1 MMTRKT
7 RAGLAFL
14 ILCAVLVAAS
24 AARAEAPP
32 AAPAAET
39 PAEPRPAGQPDNVP
53 AHMDLGAEK
62 IRFEVQLED
71 DLRPGALVAGR
82 YTGSDLTLQVL
93 YRLTL
98 RDPRGPSAETQLVG
112 RLAVC
117 LLYCKTYEPVEYKRK
132 GSKFLVSYRRGKPN
146 PSHGEVPASVYF
158 VADLPPGLPPGTYC
172 LEMRCLD
179 EAEAIQPLIQPFVV
193 LPEGS
198 RPAPAA
204 LEPVILTEKDNGRT
218 VRASVG
224 QEIRILLKDEIGF
237 WKQDGRFGG
246 SGSYGTVLKSLD
258 SPHPYL
264 PEIEP
269 GQRRQGPGTFVEKYL
284 AQSPGRGDLLIT
296 KWIRSIGTPGVPD
309 PVQHFRATVEVAE
322 DFAGRFVSPA
332 VEGSQGWGAAI
343 NGVRMRLVPERAR
356 YAAGELISAS
366 LEIECL
372 KGYPDGFTFSRLRRS
387 STGLRVGTERLN
399 LSFPPNEPLFIQ
411 EHTVYRRP
419 LLLSEVAAM
428 QTPGTYVIKA
438 DHWLDSPYLP
448 DEWTGKIEAPP
459 VTIEV
464 VLAAPAPG
472 PAVASPAPDARA
484 GWPPLSEVS
493 LATAMQRTRA
503 IALCEATS
511 GPIMKIDDDGQPECH
526 QQVKVL
532 RVFLGVVPQAHE
544 TVQYRFDRARGQRPV
559 KYAEK
564 ALWMLDTSKP
574 RWIALKILEDAATNH
589 EIVRQLA
596 AAHPIPANG
605 AAEEQK

>member
-1 MMTRKT
+1 MMPRVIF
-7 RAGLAFL
+7 AGTILLAVGALF
-14 ILCAVLVAAS
+14 AMPS

-32 AAPAAET
+32 AAPAAST

-62 IRFEVQLED
+62 IRFEVQPED

-98 RDPRGPSAETQLVG
+98 RDSRGPSAETQLVG
-112 RLAVC
+112 RLAAC
-117 LLYCKTYEPVEYKRK
+117 PLYCTTYEPVEYARQ
-132 GSKFLVSYRRGKPN
+132 GSKFLASYRRGKPN
-146 PSHGEVPASVYF
+146 LSHGEVPASVYF
-158 VADLPPGLPPGTYC
+158 AADLPPDLPPGTYG
-172 LEMRCLD
+172 LEMRCLN
-179 EAEAIQPLIQPFVV
+179 EAETIPPLIQPFVV
-193 LPEGS
+193 PPEGS
-198 RPAPAA
+198 RQATAA

-224 QEIRILLKDEIGF
+224 QEIHVLLKDEIGY

-246 SGSYGTVLKSLD
+246 GGSHGAILKSLD
-258 SPHPYL
+258 PPHPYL

-269 GQRRQGPGTFVEKYL
+269 GQVRKGPGTFVEEYL
-284 AQSPGRGDLLIT
+284 AQSPGRADLQIRR
-296 KWIRSIGTPGVPD
+296 WIWQRMSGAPDSIQD
-309 PVQHFRATVEVAE
+309 FRATVEVAE
-322 DFAGRFVSPA
+322 DFASRFVSPT
-332 VEGSQGWGAAI
+332 VEGSQGWGAAV
-343 NGVRMRLVPERAR
+343 NGVRMRLVPERTR
-356 YAAGELISAS
+356 YAAGEPISAS
-366 LEIECL
+366 LEFECL
-372 KGYPDGFTFSRLRRS
+372 KGYPDGFTFCILRRGV
-387 STGLRVGTERLN
+387 GLRVGAEG
-399 LSFPPNEPLFIQ
+399 LSLDFPPNEPLFIQ

-419 LLLSEVAAM
+419 LFLAEVAAM
-428 QTPGTYVIKA
+428 QTPDTYVIKA
-438 DHWLDSPYLP
+438 DHSLDSPYLP
-448 DEWTGKIEAPP
+448 DEWTGKIEATP

-464 VLAAPAPG
+464 VPAAPAPG
-472 PAVASPAPDARA
+472 PAVASPAPDAQA

-511 GPIMKIDDDGQPECH
+511 GPIMKIDDDGRPECY

-564 ALWMLDTSKP
+564 ALWMLDTSEP
-574 RWIALKILEDAATNH
+574 RWIALKALEDTAANH

-596 AAHPIPANG
+596 AAHPIPAND
-605 AAEEQK
+605 AEEERK

>member
-1 MMTRKT
+1 
-7 RAGLAFL
+7 
-14 ILCAVLVAAS
+14 
-24 AARAEAPP
+24 
-32 AAPAAET
+32 
-39 PAEPRPAGQPDNVP
+39 
-53 AHMDLGAEK
+53 
-62 IRFEVQLED
+62 
-71 DLRPGALVAGR
+71 
-82 YTGSDLTLQVL
+82 
-93 YRLTL
+93 
-98 RDPRGPSAETQLVG
+98 
-112 RLAVC
+112 
-117 LLYCKTYEPVEYKRK
+117 
-132 GSKFLVSYRRGKPN
+132 
-146 PSHGEVPASVYF
+146 
-158 VADLPPGLPPGTYC
+158 DLPPDLPPGTYC

-204 LEPVILTEKDNGRT
+204 LDPVILTEKDNGRT
-218 VRASVG
+218 VRAGVG

-246 SGSYGTVLKSLD
+246 GGSCGAVLKSLD
-258 SPHPYL
+258 APHPYL

-269 GQRRQGPGTFVEKYL
+269 GQGHKGPGTFVEKYL
-284 AQSPGRGDLLIT
+284 AQSPGRTDLHIRR
-296 KWIRSIGTPGVPD
+296 WIWQRISGAPD
-309 PVQHFRATVEVAE
+309 SVQDFRATVEVAE
-322 DFAGRFVSPA
+322 DFAGQFVSPA
-332 VEGSQGWGAAI
+332 VKDSQRWGTAV

-387 STGLRVGTERLN
+387 STGLRVDTERLN

-448 DEWTGKIEAPP
+448 DEWTGKIEALP

-464 VLAAPAPG
+464 VPADPAPG

-574 RWIALKILEDAATNH
+574 RWIALKILEDTATNH

-605 AAEEQK
+605 AAEEQE